1 MKNLYDKW
9 SFVEKDSDQEHWF
22 IKLTGGKYHG
32 VVYKYDKIQLIDETE
47 SINFD
52 YEVVDWL
59 DNNPEGM
66 NEFNGLVGNI
76 LKHVLEDALK
86 HDDYIV
92 GAKES

>member
-1 MKNLYDKW
+1 MMKNLYDKW

-22 IKLTGGKYHG
+22 IKLSGGKYHG

-59 DNNPEGM
+59 DNNPEGV
-66 NEFNGLVGNI
+66 NEFNELVGNI

-92 GAKES
+92 GEK

>member
-22 IKLTGGKYHG
+22 IKLSGGKYHG

-59 DNNPEGM
+59 DNNPEGV
-66 NEFNGLVGNI
+66 NEFNELVGNI

-92 GAKES
+92 GEK